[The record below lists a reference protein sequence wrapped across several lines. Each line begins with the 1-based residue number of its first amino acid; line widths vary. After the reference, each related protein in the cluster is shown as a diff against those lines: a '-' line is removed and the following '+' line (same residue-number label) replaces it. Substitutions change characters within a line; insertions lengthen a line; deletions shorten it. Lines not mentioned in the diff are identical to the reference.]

1 MGTYGPPRSAVFV
14 RRYSRRLKSF
24 RPILGLFFATCSLAQ
39 QLPIIDMHVHAVA
52 ADFYY
57 GQTGAAD
64 PFIGGSSPPTDDAL
78 FAIDSRGARREQY
91 Q

>member
-1 MGTYGPPRSAVFV
+1 
-14 RRYSRRLKSF
+14 
-24 RPILGLFFATCSLAQ
+24 
-39 QLPIIDMHVHAVA
+39 MHVHAVA

-78 FAIDSRGARREQY
+78 LRSTVEALDENNTSKGIRERST
-91 Q
+91 